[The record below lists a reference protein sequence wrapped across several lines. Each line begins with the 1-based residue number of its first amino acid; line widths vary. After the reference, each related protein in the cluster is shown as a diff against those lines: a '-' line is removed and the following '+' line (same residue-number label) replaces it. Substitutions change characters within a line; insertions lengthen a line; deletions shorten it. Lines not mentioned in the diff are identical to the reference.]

1 MSLINIIK
9 ELINLQKKIDKKT
22 LPSQG
27 LFYKDNFEIWIK
39 KADIVDIIEYEHN
52 YIKDDPGV
60 VINKIKTIVE
70 KNIILSSGFSFE
82 DIKSVDIVFL
92 FLEIVKFTKG
102 KSIRIRYFNDEIGK
116 EDTIEFNSNHFNYF
130 IIDDRIMKFYDKENK
145 LFNID
150 GYKYTIPTIGVENCL
165 TNFLISKSYEPDAI
179 KYNYLSYDFTYF
191 LGDKNVITFSEIDNL
206 IQIFNYDMEDSEKR
220 KVRNIIKTFSPIQKY
235 SLKRNGRVIDI
246 NSKIDLEKIWK

>member
-1 MSLINIIK
+1 MNLINLVK
-9 ELINLQKKIDKKT
+9 VLLNLQKKLDKKT

-27 LFYKDNFEIWIK
+27 LFYKNDFEIWIK
-39 KADIVDIIEYEHN
+39 KADVADIIEYEHN
-52 YIKDDPGV
+52 YVKDDVGI
-60 VINKIKTIVE
+60 VINKIKMIVE
-70 KNIILSSGFSFE
+70 KNTILSSGYSFN
-82 DIKSVDIVFL
+82 DIKSIDIVFL

-102 KSIRIRYFNDEIGK
+102 QSIKIKYFNDEIGK
-116 EDTIEFNSNHFNYF
+116 EDIIEFDAHHFNYF
-130 IIDDRIMKFYDKENK
+130 AIDEKIMKFYNKENRS
-145 LFNID
+145 FEVD

-179 KYNYLSYDFTYF
+179 KYNSFSYDFVYF
-191 LGDKNVITFSEIDNL
+191 LGDKNTLSFNDIDNL
-206 IQIFNYDMEDSEKR
+206 IQIFNYDMEDAEKK

>member
-1 MSLINIIK
+1 MSLINLIK
-9 ELINLQKKIDKKT
+9 GLLNLQIRLDKKT

-27 LFYKDNFEIWIK
+27 IFYKDDFEICIK
-39 KADIVDIIEYEHN
+39 KADIADIIEYEHN
-52 YIKDDPGV
+52 YIKDDVGV
-60 VINKIKTIVE
+60 VINKIKMIVE
-70 KNIILSSGFSFE
+70 KNIILSSGFSFN
-82 DIKSVDIVFL
+82 DIKSIDIIFL

-102 KSIRIRYFNDEIGK
+102 ESIRINYFNDEMGK
-116 EDTIEFNSNHFNYF
+116 EDIIEFDSNHFNYF
-130 IIDDRIMKFYDKENK
+130 IIDDKIMKFYDKENK

-165 TNFLISKSYEPDAI
+165 TNFLISKSYDPDAI
-179 KYNYLSYDFTYF
+179 KYNDFSYDFIYF

-235 SLKRNGRVIDI
+235 SLRRNGRVIDI

>member
-1 MSLINIIK
+1 MSLINLIK
-9 ELINLQKKIDKKT
+9 GLLNLQRRLDKKT

-27 LFYKDNFEIWIK
+27 LFYKDDFEIWIK
-39 KADIVDIIEYEHN
+39 KADVADIIEYEHN
-52 YIKDDPGV
+52 YIKDDVGV
-60 VINKIKTIVE
+60 VINKIKMIVE
-70 KNIILSSGFSFE
+70 KNIILSSGFSFN
-82 DIKSVDIVFL
+82 DIKSIDIVFL

-102 KSIRIRYFNDEIGK
+102 ESIRINYFNDEMGK
-116 EDTIEFNSNHFNYF
+116 EDIIEFDSNHFNYF

-165 TNFLISKSYEPDAI
+165 TNFLISKSYDPDAI
-179 KYNYLSYDFTYF
+179 KYNGFSYDFTYF

-206 IQIFNYDMEDSEKR
+206 IQIFNYDMEDSERR